1 MTMSDESDSVDQ
13 LISRYLDGEAT
24 DEETARIERDPDLL
38 DRVTSVRVA
47 IEAIAAPVE
56 IPTTELDQIRL
67 GVVEQSATTEKVT
80 DLDAA
85 AARRGLRR
93 QRGNRMMSVA
103 AACVLLAI
111 GVVAA
116 RSLPGNQGDNVATE
130 SFDAGDMEMDMDMDM
145 NDDALETFSAAD
157 DAAVSEASPTA
168 GEATA
173 EDSAASI
180 PPFAP
185 VDLLPETLP
194 APKDAETLAESIAD
208 AYRAQDGA
216 ESGVDIAEADQ
227 YADSC
232 LAAVDVALGTNRF
245 EAATIEWATTELDGV
260 VVTIAVVVG
269 TDGSIAILRTP
280 VDDCEPVELVAVV
293 DPG

>member
-85 AARRGLRR
+85 AARRDLRL

-130 SFDAGDMEMDMDMDM
+130 SFDAGDMDMDM

-180 PPFAP
+180 PPFAS